1 MPKNSDADMVIEKEI
16 SKIKNKKCFQ
26 SIKRDT
32 PLTSSRLIQRQRQE
46 RTFQNEEFDKLQD
59 DEEENSLKKSNFWNI
74 P

>member
-16 SKIKNKKCFQ
+16 CKIKNKKCFQ

-32 PLTSSRLIQRQRQE
+32 PLTSSRLIQRQE